1 MSPLPNQTVANQKVE
16 SIRRFYQFW
25 VTRDPSDAETFLAPN
40 YQQHPAQDPSVQPGR
55 DNFLNAVLNEFATAF
70 TDVENEMT
78 HCIIDGNFVGVR
90 GEWSTVHSG
99 EFFGALPSNNRIRF
113 TAFDL
118 HRLDDDG
125 LIAETWHLEDYAAIM
140 NQLQSGQ
147 PVADPNWPH
156 NDRTLS
162 GSNAVTR
169 NFGDVEKRLD
179 TINRFYNFA
188 TTFDT
193 SDIDS
198 YLDPRYQQFPPQ
210 NEAVVPGRDNFLQ
223 ALLAGYAGAFSDIQN
238 NMTHVLIDG
247 DYVYVRGEWSALHSG
262 DTLGMPATNKRVSFT
277 AFDLHRMEAGRIVET
292 WHLEDFMAIMT
303 QIQG

>member
-1 MSPLPNQTVANQKVE
+1 MSPLPDQTVANQKVE

-25 VTRDPSDAETFLAPN
+25 ITRDPSEAETFLASK
-40 YQQHPAQDPSVQPGR
+40 YQQHPAQNPSVQSGR
-55 DNFLNAVLNEFATAF
+55 DNFLDAVLNGFATAF

-99 EFFGALPSNNRIRF
+99 EFFGTPPSNNRIRF

-125 LIAETWHLEDYAAIM
+125 LIVETWHLEDYAAIM

-147 PVADPNWPH
+147 PVADSDWPH
-156 NDRTLS
+156 GGRTLS
-162 GSNAVTR
+162 DSSSVTR
-169 NFGDVEKRLD
+169 SFADVETRLD

-188 TTFDT
+188 TTFDP
-193 SDIDS
+193 SDVDS

-210 NEAVVPGRDNFLQ
+210 NEEVAPGRDNFLQ
-223 ALLAGYAGAFSDIQN
+223 AILAGFAGAFSDIQN
-238 NMTHVLIDG
+238 NLTHVLMDG

-262 DTLGMPATNKRVSFT
+262 DTLGMPATNKRVAFT

-303 QIQG
+303 QLQG